1 MPTFPTSPTV
11 TMDVLL
17 RQPVLISRALT
28 DLSRKRFNIADAVF
42 ADAGPDAVA
51 GGSARYQTS
60 ESIYTADDPI
70 ALALGAEFPR
80 TIWTEAIS
88 TAVTNKY
95 GLEFPV
101 LYETIRRKQYDVMA
115 RGMRKVANR
124 ITRFMDARAL
134 AVLDAGGIS
143 TQALTTAWSAGGADP
158 LKDISQ
164 AATTI
169 TTADE
174 GYVADTVLMSDQT
187 AHVFVNHANVR
198 AVLPRETDLQYG
210 RSGIIGTIQGK
221 TIVQSPAVPAGF
233 IYVLES
239 KMVGSI
245 ADEALAPEE
254 GYATYDVGDG
264 LNKPVSVRTYE
275 EIQKSQW
282 VVRGLRVPAM
292 WVAEPLSCV
301 KVAIA

>member
-28 DLSRKRFNIADAVF
+28 DLSRKRFNIADTVF

-60 ESIYTADDPI
+60 ESVYTADDPI

-80 TIWTEAIS
+80 TVWTEAIS
-88 TAVTNKY
+88 TAVTQKY

-115 RGMRKVANR
+115 RGLRKIANR
-124 ITRFMDARAL
+124 ITKFLDARAL
-134 AVLDAGGIS
+134 AVLDAGGI
-143 TQALTTAWSAGGADP
+143 TAQAVSTAWSSGAADP

-164 AATTI
+164 ARATI

-174 GYVADTVLMSDQT
+174 GYVPDTVLMSDQT
-187 AHVFVNHANVR
+187 AHVFANHANVR
-198 AVLPRETDLQYG
+198 GYLPRETETQFG
-210 RSGIIGTIQGK
+210 RTGIVGQIQGL
-221 TIVQSPAVPAGF
+221 TIVQSPAVAAGF
-233 IYVLES
+233 VYVLES
-239 KMVGSI
+239 KMIGSI
-245 ADEALAPEE
+245 ADEGLAPEE
-254 GYATYDVGDG
+254 GYASYDVGDG
-264 LNKPVSVRTYE
+264 MNKPIAVKTYE

-282 VVRGLRVPAM
+282 VVRGMRVPAM
-292 WVAEPLSCV
+292 WVAEPLACV